1 MFNRALAIA
10 GGLLLLASCAVKVPE
25 GVLSEEQMEELLFDY
40 HKAKAL
46 GEVKRSEK
54 SYDRDL
60 YIDYVLDKYGVT
72 EAQFDSSVAWYT
84 RHLDTY
90 TTIYRHVDKRIR
102 EQQSVLNKLVALRTH
117 VPQKTLQGDSIDVWY
132 LQRNLLM
139 SSMPAENKLSFS
151 FSTDGNFADK
161 DSIWWRVHAIILH
174 KDKVSPVRYIPIDTI
189 AVAVNDSMSKDSVLI
204 DTIYPKHSPYAVMQL
219 EMQYPHQNIAQSVQ
233 IDATGWYSI
242 KLQANELGRLRT
254 VKGFV
259 YFSRL
264 GLYRPAMLV
273 DSVQLIR
280 IHQSSEQAK
289 QIADSLQALTKRLQ
303 TQKDSIE
310 AASKVPVES
319 KKEKISPRRLTPLEQ
334 RQLQNLKKVEDEVKE

>member
-10 GGLLLLASCAVKVPE
+10 GVLLLLVSCAVKAPE
-25 GVLSEEQMEELLFDY
+25 GVLTEGQMEELLFDY

-46 GEVKRSEK
+46 GEIKRSEK

-60 YIDYVLDKYGVT
+60 YIDYVLEKYGVT

-102 EQQSVLNKLVALRTH
+102 EQQSALNKLVALRTH
-117 VPQKTLQGDSIDVWY
+117 IPQKSLKGDSIDVWY

-139 SSMPAENKLSFS
+139 SSTPAENKLSFS

-161 DSIWWRVHAIILH
+161 DSMWWRVHAVVLH
-174 KDKVSPVRYIPIDTI
+174 KDSVSPIKYIPRDTI
-189 AVAVNDSMSKDSVLI
+189 TIKVNDSLSIDSVLV
-204 DTIYPKHSPYAVMQL
+204 DTIYPKYNPYAVMQL
-219 EMQYPHQNIAQSVQ
+219 EMQYPHRNIAKAVQ
-233 IDATGWYSI
+233 IDTTGWYNI
-242 KLQANELGRLRT
+242 KLQANDLGRLRT

-264 GLYRPAMLV
+264 GLFRPAMFV

-280 IHQSSEQAK
+280 LHQSSEQAK
-289 QIADSLQALTKRLQ
+289 QIADSLQLISQRIQAK
-303 TQKDSIE
+303 KDSIK
-310 AASKVPVES
+310 AASKVHTEI
-319 KKEKISPRRLTPLEQ
+319 KKPKNPPKRLSPLEQ
-334 RQLQNLKKVEDEVKE
+334 RQLQNLKKREDEVRQ